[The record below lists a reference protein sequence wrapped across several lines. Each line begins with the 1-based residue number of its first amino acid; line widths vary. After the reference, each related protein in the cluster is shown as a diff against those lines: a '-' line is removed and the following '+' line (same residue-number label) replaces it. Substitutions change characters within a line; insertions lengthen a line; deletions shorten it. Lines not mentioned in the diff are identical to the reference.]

1 MQVRFALPLA
11 LLAGALAACSQSQP
25 PATQSPDTAS
35 AASTPADA
43 PAPADATPAQD
54 ASAPAPDAG
63 AAQPASVAG
72 SCSTEVDANDNMQY
86 STKAIDIPASCTDY
100 AITLKHTGTMP
111 IAAMGHNLVI
121 AKTSDMQGIAD
132 DGAGASIEDSH
143 IKPGDARVIA
153 FAKMVGGG
161 QSSSVT
167 VPVAKLKDGGPFSFF
182 CTFPGHLGMMQGTI
196 AVK

>member
-100 AITLKHTGTMP
+100 AITGVTTTSTVSATFFAPASNVRAKVRKGT
-111 IAAMGHNLVI
+111 
-121 AKTSDMQGIAD
+121 
-132 DGAGASIEDSH
+132 
-143 IKPGDARVIA
+143 
-153 FAKMVGGG
+153 
-161 QSSSVT
+161 
-167 VPVAKLKDGGPFSFF
+167 
-182 CTFPGHLGMMQGTI
+182 
-196 AVK
+196 